1 MNKVFNNATVR
12 FNLGRGKNYMKWK
25 ITTKSESLYID
36 PYAYSL
42 MMVNATLKNNANV
55 ANKIKDGANKSV
67 CSWVKCDEVILDPVS
82 ECCSLK
88 STISYNPRV
97 SPYWRDEEGNNID
110 GFNYN
115 ILITIN
121 KQIFKL

>member
-1 MNKVFNNATVR
+1 MRKVFNNATVR

-25 ITTKSESLYID
+25 IETKDESVYID
-36 PYAYSL
+36 PYSYSL
-42 MMVNATLKNNANV
+42 MMVNATLKNNNNV
-55 ANKIKDGANKSV
+55 AKKIKEGANKSV
-67 CSWVKCDEVILDPVS
+67 CSWIKCDEVILDPMS

-88 STISYNPRV
+88 STISYNPKLL
-97 SPYWRDEEGNNID
+97 PYWRDEEGNDID
-110 GFNYN
+110 GLNYN